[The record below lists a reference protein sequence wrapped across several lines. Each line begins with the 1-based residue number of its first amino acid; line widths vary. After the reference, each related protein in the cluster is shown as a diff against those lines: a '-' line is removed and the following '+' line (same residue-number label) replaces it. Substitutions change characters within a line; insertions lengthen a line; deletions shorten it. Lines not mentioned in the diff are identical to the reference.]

1 MTLCTVLTNPLH
13 IYTQNETFKVSAYIQ
28 YNFPL
33 FGDFFSD
40 YLEHIWRTPSLSK
53 ILFYH
58 SGLFFGLSKRI
69 YSDVLFSF
77 IPGRGCLPHKEF
89 LNQIKQEKLMHAF
102 QLIAECN
109 GPFYKDCHL
118 QT

>member
-1 MTLCTVLTNPLH
+1 MEN
-13 IYTQNETFKVSAYIQ
+13 
-28 YNFPL
+28 
-33 FGDFFSD
+33 
-40 YLEHIWRTPSLSK
+40 SLSIK
-53 ILFYH
+53 NIILPFWT
-58 SGLFFGLSKRI
+58 FFGLSKRI

-89 LNQIKQEKLMHAF
+89 LNQIKLEKLMHAF